1 MTAFFADLAE
11 QVPDYTPGV
20 FGACF
25 AQLRDRLPQS
35 PMLPSTAAT
44 GTGGIPIPASDGAD
58 MAHRLSDEELE
69 HHIEHCTHLLELA
82 YERYERTGCFAA
94 RGEADRWRL
103 ARDEAVR
110 ARSPAQVARMEAQ
123 RGLD

>member
-1 MTAFFADLAE
+1 VTSFFTDLAE
-11 QVPDYTPGV
+11 QVPDYRPGA

-25 AQLRDRLPQS
+25 ARLGDGLPQL
-35 PMLPSTAAT
+35 PMLAAAAAT
-44 GTGGIPIPASDGAD
+44 GTGEIPKPASDGAD